1 MTIQQRTE
9 ILTTLDEC
17 ISKALLVVDDLCDR
31 GMQDESVAYETLEL
45 ARRLQSLG
53 ARVDAYTRDFPPMC
67 RDRRVL

>member
-53 ARVDAYTRDFPPMC
+53 ARVDAYTEVECSD
-67 RDRRVL
+67 DNAE